1 MKVEVTRRFEKDLK
15 RLLKS
20 DAAQAVDSLKLFID
34 HPTDPSLNFERVINR
49 TGYFSIRATFKI
61 RILLHLTAVDEY
73 DAVAIGNHD
82 YIYKS
87 YFR

>member
-20 DAAQAVDSLKLFID
+20 DAEQALESLERFID
-34 HPTDPSLNFERVINR
+34 HPKDPSLNFERVTNR
-49 TGYFSIRATFKI
+49 AGYFSIRATFKI
-61 RILLHLTAVDEY
+61 RILLRMTAIDEY
-73 DAVAIGNHD
+73 DVVAIGNHD